1 MLEKKLIIIVGPTGV
16 GKTALSIELAQYL
29 KTEIISADS
38 RQIYKEL
45 NIGTA
50 KPSEQECKA
59 VPHHFIGSHSIH
71 ENYNV
76 GKYELET
83 ISQLNQ
89 LFQKYNTL
97 ILVGGTGLYVDAI
110 CNGIDHLPETNFQIR
125 NELENLLEKEGI
137 SALQTKLKEV
147 DIEYYK
153 TVDLNNPHRLIRA
166 LEVSIISGKPYS
178 SFRKKNPVTRIF
190 TPIKI
195 GLNINRDLLYER
207 INNRVDDMIN
217 QGLVEEAMHLF
228 QHKNLNALQ
237 TVGYQEL
244 FDHFEEKI
252 SLEQAIEFIKQNS
265 RRYAKRQLTWFKR
278 DKEITWF
285 EPNEKEK
292 IFDLI
297 NTIIFLSA

>member
-16 GKTALSIELAQYL
+16 GKTALSIELAQYF

-50 KPSEQECKA
+50 KPSEQECKT

-76 GKYELET
+76 GKYEQEVIKQL
-83 ISQLNQ
+83 SQLY
-89 LFQKYNTL
+89 QKHNTL

-110 CNGIDHLPETNFQIR
+110 CNGIDSLPETDLKIR
-125 NELENLLEKEGI
+125 SKLENLFKQEGI
-137 SALQTKLKEV
+137 AALQEKLKEV
-147 DIEYYK
+147 DIDYYK

-195 GLNINRDLLYER
+195 GLNINRDVLYDR
-207 INNRVDDMIN
+207 INKRVDNMIHD
-217 QGLVEEAMHLF
+217 GLVEEAMTLF
-228 QHKNLNALQ
+228 TYKHLNALQ

-244 FDHFEEKI
+244 FDYFEEKI
-252 SLEQAIEFIKQNS
+252 SLEQAIELIKQNS

-285 EPNEKEK
+285 EPDEKEK
-292 IFDLI
+292 IFDLMNSI
-297 NTIIFLSA
+297 EHG